1 MTMNISTVTP
11 PEPEDTELECEFE
24 RIGRIVAVTGAHAI
38 ILLDAPE
45 FTSAGQTKGPEIG
58 TLLKVDTPHT
68 TALALVSA
76 LSAPAPSHEGTDQE
90 LRIAE
95 VEFIG
100 ELPKGELHLVES
112 FRRGISAYPA
122 LGDVVGRASQSELA
136 RAYSCDLT
144 KAIRIGHIHQDA
156 SIPAMAKLDEL
167 LGKHFA
173 VLGTTG
179 TGKSCVVALILQRI
193 LVSNPQAHILLL
205 DVHRE
210 YASCF
215 REGAEVVTPDNLNL
229 PFWFLNFEEIVE
241 ILIGSQPNRDADIE
255 ILRELIPMAKL
266 RYAAN
271 QRRDRPGR
279 TRELLDNQYIGI
291 DTPVPYRISD
301 LVGLLDEYIGKLD
314 LKRTRPQHA
323 RLRDWLTGVGLT
335 VSASL
340 ADEDL
345 ARRAGQVSSFNVC
358 STSARIRENASVQ

>member
-1 MTMNISTVTP
+1 VQANDHDMPPHAPP
-11 PEPEDTELECEFE
+11 PESELDSEFE
-24 RIGRIVAVTGAHAI
+24 RVGRIVAVTGGHAI
-38 ILLDAPE
+38 ILLDATE
-45 FTSAGQTKGPEIG
+45 FTSLGQMKNPEIG

-76 LSAPAPSHEGTDQE
+76 LSAPAPTHEGTDQE

-100 ELPKGELHLVES
+100 ELPRDGKPAELDQES
-112 FRRGISAYPA
+112 GFRRGISAYPA
-122 LGDVVGRASQSELA
+122 LGDVVGRASQSELG

-193 LVSNPQAHILLL
+193 LESNPQAHILLL

-210 YASCF
+210 YASVLP
-215 REGAEVVTPDNLNL
+215 RGAEIVTPDNLNL

-271 QRRDRPGR
+271 QRRDRATR
-279 TRELLDNQYIGI
+279 TRELLD
-291 DTPVPYRISD
+291 
-301 LVGLLDEYIGKLD
+301 
-314 LKRTRPQHA
+314 TRP
-323 RLRDWLTGVGLT
+323 
-335 VSASL
+335 SASTPRCPT
-340 ADEDL
+340 APPT
-345 ARRAGQVSSFNVC
+345 SSGC
-358 STSARIRENASVQ
+358 STSTSASSISRASSLPTSASRRASRRSRATRAMPSCSAA